1 MSANLSLQW
10 MELRTRWRRA
20 RRKFDARMMTERR
33 ILIVAAVCI
42 SWFALDAMWVT
53 PAYQRLKLSMQAHAQ
68 LQDKQAQNQA
78 QQDTLMDTLRAQ
90 KERALAEL
98 DSLRVRLTRQQDEL
112 EEVQA
117 QMAPARDMRQL
128 LDALLARHA
137 NLRVLNMKTLPPV
150 ELKAPGSN
158 EAVLYRHGLSL
169 ELSGRFHDLLAWLQS
184 AEQMPR
190 KLIWGSLDLHT
201 NTASELV
208 LRVQVY
214 TLSPDK
220 DPLEIAP

>member
-112 EEVQA
+112 
-117 QMAPARDMRQL
+117 
-128 LDALLARHA
+128 
-137 NLRVLNMKTLPPV
+137 
-150 ELKAPGSN
+150 
-158 EAVLYRHGLSL
+158 
-169 ELSGRFHDLLAWLQS
+169 
-184 AEQMPR
+184 
-190 KLIWGSLDLHT
+190 
-201 NTASELV
+201 
-208 LRVQVY
+208 
-214 TLSPDK
+214 
-220 DPLEIAP
+220 

>member
-1 MSANLSLQW
+1 MSASLSLQW
-10 MELRTRWRRA
+10 MEWRTRWRRV

-53 PAYQRLKLSMQAHAQ
+53 PAYQRLKASMQAHAQ
-68 LQDKQAQNQA
+68 LKDKQAQSQI

-90 KERALAEL
+90 KQRALAEL
-98 DSLRVRLTRQQDEL
+98 DNLRVRLTRQQDEL
-112 EEVQA
+112 QEVQA

-150 ELKAPGSN
+150 EVKAPGSN
-158 EAVLYRHGLSL
+158 EAVLYRCTPSALTKTHWRLPHEHPPYLGRLGLAGHG
-169 ELSGRFHDLLAWLQS
+169 AWPSECHAFGQC
-184 AEQMPR
+184 A
-190 KLIWGSLDLHT
+190 IAGF
-201 NTASELV
+201 TA
-208 LRVQVY
+208 
-214 TLSPDK
+214 
-220 DPLEIAP
+220 